1 MRWWTDICVL
11 LFIGMAMRR
20 RSKRLSFGQQ
30 RGKKRRRHRRRKQ
43 QHGKGILFNERVSD
57 YVRKKLGFKY

>member
-11 LFIGMAMRR
+11 LFITMAMRQR
-20 RSKRLSFGQQ
+20 KRHSLGQK
-30 RGKKRRRHRRRKQ
+30 RGKKRRRYRRRKQ